1 MSTHKHTPEPWQALD
16 EILIGPGHDPVFI
29 ASFNTDPYWQPY
41 GADGVENA
49 ARVAACVNACAGI
62 NPEAVPDLL
71 DALCCVVRWHR
82 EHDSG
87 AGELFGRDYV
97 TTSILAIAKAEGHV
111 L

>member
-1 MSTHKHTPEPWQALD
+1 MSKHKHTPEPEPLWDVVGEGRISTGYVDDIIEVRAGARTD
-16 EILIGPGHDPVFI
+16 SI
-29 ASFNTDPYWQPY
+29 ARMIVS
-41 GADGVENA
+41 
-49 ARVAACVNACAGI
+49 CVTACAGI

-71 DALCCVVRWHR
+71 EALCCVVRWHR